1 MIDYLDIKPQE
12 ISLIKEVWICNKEF
26 HEEIDEN
33 FTSQYASLDFETRM
47 NAIVQSGKNLK
58 ISIAKK
64 KNCICAYCISSIEN
78 HKGEIESLH
87 VLESERGNG
96 IGKKLTQMHLNWLKS
111 NHCEEIG
118 LYVASC
124 NEKTIDFYKELG
136 LLPNLTYMQLKD
148 W

>member
-1 MIDYLDIKPQE
+1 MIDYIDIEPQE

-47 NAIVQSGKNLK
+47 NAIVESGKNLK

-64 KNCICAYCISSIEN
+64 NNRICAYCISSIEN
-78 HKGEIESLH
+78 CKGEIESLH

-96 IGKKLTQMHLNWLKS
+96 IGKKLTQMHLEWLKS
-111 NHCEEIG
+111 KKCKEIG

-124 NEKTIDFYKELG
+124 NENTIAFYKELG

-148 W
+148 C